1 MKNLLFFLI
10 IFILLGCAPK
20 MITLKLGAQPS
31 YVNEQIEKKFLPIP
45 VLIDIRAPNSLP
57 ARQKELVPLPTSTIY
72 QYSLKLILEK
82 VFQDVIYN
90 SFVKPEKQIGQFC
103 EIEVNVPVARL
114 EYTGNSAI
122 FYLETNAI
130 FRDQRG
136 NIVEMANL
144 TSTTQ
149 STFDGKTIPK
159 AVWDAAY
166 QVANEFVNTLFHS
179 AKIRQIG
186 QTKRVTVHK
195 KESLAIG
202 YGSSLLEQNR
212 TIERKPISTLPQLP
226 QYDNYIALIVGV
238 SHYKNI
244 AHLPYPEKDIELMK
258 EVVTKIMGVKKK
270 NLYVIKNP
278 TKAEIIVHIKKIT
291 RLANNYKNPKVIFYF
306 SGHGTTYTE
315 KEGKGEGYLLP
326 IEADPEDIPTTA
338 LALAE
343 VEKLL
348 GEVKGEKV
356 VIIDAC
362 FSGKGK
368 SILPAGKPF
377 IGIKKI
383 TPKIEY
389 TTILLSSEENEISTY
404 IKDKGIS
411 TFTYALYEMMA
422 KYGPVLDENKNG
434 WLEVKE
440 IAKKLIDFT
449 DDYAIRFANKHQH
462 PVIRGYLDIS
472 LAQCP

>member
-1 MKNLLFFLI
+1 MKKLLLILIVLTGNVFAQSFPQHSFFENKYFRLEIEAIEIIKLGIRVHFTLFPKHQMLKGVRILYPRLIDKYGNNYRPLLPAPPKVAFKTKLGKRHHFSFLFPKPKRKKLFFMCRVEYLLYPKGILVTPVRLNLI
-10 IFILLGCAPK
+10 EFVKKKVVLPKTILK
-20 MITLKLGAQPS
+20 QKEESEKIS
-31 YVNEQIEKKFLPIP
+31 EEKK
-45 VLIDIRAPNSLP
+45 
-57 ARQKELVPLPTSTIY
+57 QTELT
-72 QYSLKLILEK
+72 
-82 VFQDVIYN
+82 
-90 SFVKPEKQIGQFC
+90 
-103 EIEVNVPVARL
+103 
-114 EYTGNSAI
+114 
-122 FYLETNAI
+122 
-130 FRDQRG
+130 
-136 NIVEMANL
+136 
-144 TSTTQ
+144 
-149 STFDGKTIPK
+149 
-159 AVWDAAY
+159 
-166 QVANEFVNTLFHS
+166 
-179 AKIRQIG
+179 
-186 QTKRVTVHK
+186 
-195 KESLAIG
+195 
-202 YGSSLLEQNR
+202 
-212 TIERKPISTLPQLP
+212 ISTLPQLP

-440 IAKKLIDFT
+440 IAKKLEEFT
-449 DDYAIRFANKHQH
+449 NSYALKFASQHQH
-462 PVIRGYLDIS
+462 PVVRGNLNIS